1 MKGVVAFTDLANPL
15 RGSDFVSALISFYF
29 ISSDRRYNGSVGFGL
44 DKAFQC
50 SSFGA

>member
-15 RGSDFVSALISFYF
+15 RGSDFVSALIFFS
-29 ISSDRRYNGSVGFGL
+29 SSDRRYNGSVGFGL

-50 SSFGA
+50 SSSGA